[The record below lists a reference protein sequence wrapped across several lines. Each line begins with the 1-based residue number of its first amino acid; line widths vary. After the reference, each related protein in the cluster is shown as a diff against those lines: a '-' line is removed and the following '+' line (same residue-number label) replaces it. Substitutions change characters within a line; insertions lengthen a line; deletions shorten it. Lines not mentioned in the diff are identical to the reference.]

1 MVDLKRL
8 GILAIAILVVGAG
21 AGACTGGADTTGA
34 VEQQQPATP
43 SGFHFAIDS
52 AGEGNVESVTFWI
65 FDETGM
71 LQGSSCVGSRAA
83 RSHSKPPAALLAAH
97 SAFYVGASSSNQP
110 CHADPPAGA
119 APQPDPTDQI
129 TYTDQCWRSE
139 FLASNPVDLGYRRDF
154 ATADVPLCTS

>member
-1 MVDLKRL
+1 MVDLKKL

-21 AGACTGGADTTGA
+21 AGACAGDTDATGA
-34 VEQQQPATP
+34 VEQQQSATP
-43 SGFHFAIDS
+43 SGFHFAIDFVG
-52 AGEGNVESVTFWI
+52 AGDVESVTFWI
-65 FDETGM
+65 FDDTGV
-71 LQGSSCVGSRAA
+71 LQGSSCVGARAA

-97 SAFYVGASSSNQP
+97 SAVYVGASSSEQQ

-129 TYTDQCWRSE
+129 TYTDRCWRSE
-139 FLASNPVDLGYRRDF
+139 FLASNPVDLGYRADF